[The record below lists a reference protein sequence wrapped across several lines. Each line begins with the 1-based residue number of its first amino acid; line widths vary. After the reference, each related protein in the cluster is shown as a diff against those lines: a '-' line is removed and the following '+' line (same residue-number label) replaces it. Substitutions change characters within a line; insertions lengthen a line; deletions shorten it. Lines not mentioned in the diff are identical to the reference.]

1 MGLLFKNNAETT
13 LSSGINNSATTVPV
27 TSAAVFPTPNAN
39 NVFFATIEE
48 GSTIE
53 VVKVTGI
60 SSNDLTVVRAQDNTS
75 AASFGSGAKIEL
87 RLTAKILETGTTS
100 LTDLDGDTAI
110 FVEQVDDEDQIR
122 MDTGGN
128 QRVLINSNG
137 LEISSGELT
146 NNSGNMRVNVD
157 SVLFL
162 DADTRIDLEDG
173 GSTYGRFLMNS
184 TSSKD
189 FIVQSVQDDKDLI
202 FKGSDGGTEIT
213 ALTLDMSEGGKAIL
227 PGNSIEFDNSTNS
240 TQYATIAI
248 NDPGNNA
255 PKYLELKGH
264 SGVNLIG
271 NQVNFYDNASTP
283 QLSLSISPG
292 VSSTNPTY
300 TASGANNT
308 THFFRTNSGG
318 STTTGLSIA
327 SSGITAA
334 GNVTAYSDERLKD
347 NIETIEGGL
356 DIVEQLRGVTYERND
371 RDTDK
376 EGIGVIAQEVE
387 EVLPQIVKTAED
399 EMGTKSVDYGKLTS
413 VLIEAVKELSA
424 RVKELEDK

>member
-387 EVLPQIVKTAED
+387 EVLPQIVKTADD

>member
-13 LSSGINNSATTVPV
+13 LSSGINNSTTTVPV
-27 TSAAVFPTPNAN
+27 ASAAVFPTPNAN

-283 QLSLSISPG
+283 QFSMSISPG
-292 VSSTNPTY
+292 VSSTNPTF
-300 TASGANNT
+300 TASGANT
-308 THFFRTNSGG
+308 TSFFFRTNSGG
-318 STTTGLSIA
+318 STTTGLSIS
-327 SSGITAA
+327 SSGIAAA

-347 NIETIEGGL
+347 NIETIENGL
-356 DIVEQLRGVTYERND
+356 DKVEQLRGVTYT
-371 RDTDK
+371 RDEK
-376 EGIGVIAQEVE
+376 ENIGVIAQEVE
-387 EVLPQIVKTAED
+387 KILPEVVLTADD